1 MRACKSCEAAHK
13 PPCREAHQPRRC
25 RTTHTST
32 GLVALQS
39 APTRTRDLLRRLRP
53 VVDAGCS
60 VRSAAALTESST
72 VVPSVLSSSQPN
84 KRAHSA
90 RLAAGYVKTRVVLDS
105 PCIGLLLHVHAHDG
119 DADCSP
125 DGCNWLQAGRS
136 LHCTRRISVEQA
148 LLCQLRQH
156 PSFPR

>member
-105 PCIGLLLHVHAHDG
+105 PFMCTPTTATPTALQMAAIGSKLAGVSIALDASRWSRLCFASSGNILRSHDE
-119 DADCSP
+119 P
-125 DGCNWLQAGRS
+125 
-136 LHCTRRISVEQA
+136 
-148 LLCQLRQH
+148 
-156 PSFPR
+156 